1 MDPSRTKECA
11 EVVKLAGASDH
22 DVKSFE
28 LLKGYV
34 REAQREYFNAVLSYM
49 LAVMPSHCISVV
61 LG

>member
-1 MDPSRTKECA
+1 MDHSRAKERA
-11 EVVKLAGASDH
+11 EVVKLAAASDH

-34 REAQREYFNAVLSYM
+34 REAQREYFSAVLSYM
-49 LAVMPSHCISVV
+49 LAVMSSHCASVV